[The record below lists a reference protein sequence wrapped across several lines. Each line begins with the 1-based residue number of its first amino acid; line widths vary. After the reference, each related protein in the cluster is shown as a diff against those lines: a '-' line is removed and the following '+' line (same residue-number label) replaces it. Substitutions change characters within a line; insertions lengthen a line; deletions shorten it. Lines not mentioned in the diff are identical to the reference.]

1 MSEQQITLVLQ
12 GTVNTPE
19 ARQADIDRLER
30 VEIKIDEIGK
40 LLGRIARAL
49 LLPKH
54 SDLEPAPPAVQS
66 ATVEGGF

>member
-49 LLPKH
+49 LLPKPAYH
-54 SDLEPAPPAVQS
+54 EPAPPAVQS

>member
-49 LLPKH
+49 LLPKPADH
-54 SDLEPAPPAVQS
+54 EPAPPAVQS

>member
-30 VEIKIDEIGK
+30 VELKIDEIGK

-49 LLPKH
+49 LLPKA
-54 SDLEPAPPAVQS
+54 SDHEPVPVAS
-66 ATVEGGF
+66 SSVEGPAL